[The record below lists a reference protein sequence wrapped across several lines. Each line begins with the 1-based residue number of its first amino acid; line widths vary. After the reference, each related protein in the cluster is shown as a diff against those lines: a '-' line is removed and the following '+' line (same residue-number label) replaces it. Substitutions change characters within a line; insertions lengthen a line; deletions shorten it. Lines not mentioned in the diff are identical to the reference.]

1 MIHGLVIIH
10 LKRVGELSEEEHE
23 VGELEE
29 ELEEEDENHTIGK
42 WRKTR
47 RRKKEEEEV
56 RKGGKKKEGR

>member
-47 RRKKEEEEV
+47 RRKK
-56 RKGGKKKEGR
+56 GGRGS